1 MSGLFS
7 IEFLQFLLAGGM
19 LSWICTVPEIC
30 LSLSNRKVCNPGYLP
45 AKKKKGIITWFSKV
59 SVKRPGQQLPGVHGL
74 GKKVPCVQPPGKLLP
89 CVQAPG
95 KQVPEVQRFGKQLPC
110 TCLVPRKTNDRYSA
124 FKLTTVKCPASR
136 QTTATCPE
144 SSNAI

>member
-1 MSGLFS
+1 LHSSLRS
-7 IEFLQFLLAGGM
+7 ASQFP
-19 LSWICTVPEIC
+19 TE
-30 LSLSNRKVCNPGYLP
+30 NRANPGYLP

-59 SVKRPGQQLPGVHGL
+59 SVKRLGKQLPGVHRL

-110 TCLVPRKTNDRYSA
+110 TCLVPK
-124 FKLTTVKCPASR
+124 K
-136 QTTATCPE
+136 QTTGIQRL
-144 SSNAI
+144 S